1 MNLTTLEPLLAGTLG
16 RSQLPLPRTA
26 IEEWQLQRLRTQL
39 GYCRERSPF
48 YRRHLQGV
56 DPGAIQ
62 ALQDIA
68 ALPPITEAEL
78 RAHGPAMVCVN
89 QDAVARIITL
99 HSSGTTGT
107 PKRLFF
113 TTGDLEQTRKFF
125 HLGMQQMVDPGQSVA
140 ILLPGATPDSTGHLL
155 ARALERMQVSSHII
169 GLVTQPEEAARALA
183 RLRPDVLVGFPVQIL
198 AIARMAEFLR
208 LSLGKV
214 RSVLLCSDYIPDSL
228 RTELQALLG
237 CEIFT
242 HYGTT
247 ETGLGGGVDC
257 AAHCG
262 CHLRETDL
270 LFEIINP
277 MTAQPLADGQWGEI
291 VFTTLTRTGMPLI
304 RYRTGDF
311 GRLLTGACPCG
322 SSIRRLDRVL
332 GRRELIRS
340 LRNGSRLA
348 MADLDERLF
357 PIPGLLDF
365 KACLTMEN
373 GQNTLHLE
381 LTTLPGRGERVSSLV
396 IEVLTNHTQFQGV
409 ALSLTLTSGT
419 TIHPAKRILKDHR
432 EENHDEKT
440 DPTNLHQPG

>member
-1 MNLTTLEPLLAGTLG
+1 MNLTTLEPLLARTLG
-16 RSQLPLPRTA
+16 RSELPLPRAA
-26 IEEWQLQRLRTQL
+26 IEEWQVQRLRAQL

-56 DPGAIQ
+56 APSAIQ
-62 ALQDIA
+62 VLQDIA
-68 ALPPITEAEL
+68 KLPLITEVDL
-78 RAHGPAMVCVN
+78 RTHGPAMLCVS

-113 TTGDLEQTRKFF
+113 TAEDLEQTQHFF
-125 HLGMQQMVDPGQSVA
+125 HLGMQQMADPGGSVA

-155 ARALERMQVSSHII
+155 ARALERFQVTSHLI
-169 GLVTQPEEAARALA
+169 GLVTQPAEAAQALA

-198 AIARMAEFLR
+198 AIARMAQFLR
-208 LSLGKV
+208 LSLGQV

-228 RTELQALLG
+228 CAELQALLG

-270 LFEIINP
+270 LFEIIDP
-277 MTAQPLADGQWGEI
+277 QTARPLADGQWGEI

-304 RYRTGDF
+304 RYRTGDV
-311 GRLLTGACPCG
+311 GRLLSGACPCG
-322 SSIRRLDRVL
+322 SHIRRLDRVL
-332 GRRELIRS
+332 GRREQIRS
-340 LRNGSRLA
+340 LCNGSRLA
-348 MADLDERLF
+348 MPDLDEWLF
-357 PIPGLLDF
+357 AIPGLLDF
-365 KACLTMEN
+365 KACLSMEN

-381 LTTLPGRGERVSSLV
+381 LTTLPGKGERVSSLA
-396 IEVLTNHTQFQGV
+396 IEILTNRTQLQGV
-409 ALSLTLTSGT
+409 ALSLTLTPGT
-419 TIHPAKRILKDHR
+419 TIHPAKRILEDHR
-432 EENHDEKT
+432 ED
-440 DPTNLHQPG
+440 QPR